1 MLNITLQ
8 KFEIYVWLSS
18 DYTYFEFTFENIKNY
33 IVIIEDNIC
42 ISVKLDFNFGPL
54 LNTLIYHFDCHYHWR
69 KLFFY

>member
-33 IVIIEDNIC
+33 IIIIEDNI
-42 ISVKLDFNFGPL
+42 L
-54 LNTLIYHFDCHYHWR
+54 Y
-69 KLFFY
+69 